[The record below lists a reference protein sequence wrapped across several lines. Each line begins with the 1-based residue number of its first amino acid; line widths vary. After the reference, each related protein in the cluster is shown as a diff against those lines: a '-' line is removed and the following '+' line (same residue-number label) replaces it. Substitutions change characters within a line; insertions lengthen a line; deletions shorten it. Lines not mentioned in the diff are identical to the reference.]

1 MRVQVMSGGDGS
13 GGGAT
18 MRNSVR
24 LAALPML
31 LLAVPAVAAT
41 NCGVGP
47 IVAATANSLTLQTLP
62 WTPFRKLE
70 TGWETYAPLIAAEIG
85 TTCSPAAPGFAQ
97 ALAVWQRAR
106 GLPATGV
113 FDARA
118 FVTMFARWQA
128 RRPFV
133 ALRGRGVCP
142 NPPRVVLAARGY
154 LGKTVK
160 LRPKALGAYRA
171 MVAAAHA
178 DVSAL
183 RRDARWLA
191 IYSGFRDPAADAA
204 RCVTEGNCDGSRRA
218 VCSAHRTGLALDLYV
233 GEAPGY
239 GPDSTKDPNR
249 RAMSATPAYRWLVA
263 NAKRFGFVNY
273 AYEPWHWEWT
283 GEAP

>member
-1 MRVQVMSGGDGS
+1 MRK
-13 GGGAT
+13 
-18 MRNSVR
+18 SVW
-24 LAALPML
+24 LTPVPLL
-31 LLAVPAVAAT
+31 LLAVPATAET
-41 NCGVGP
+41 NCNVGP
-47 IVAATANSLTLQTLP
+47 IVAAPANTLTLQTLP

-70 TGWETYAPLIAAEIG
+70 TGWETYTPLIAAEIG
-85 TTCSPAAPGFAQ
+85 TTCPATSPGFAQ
-97 ALAVWQRAR
+97 ALATWQRAR
-106 GLPATGV
+106 GLLPTGV
-113 FDARA
+113 FDARDFA
-118 FVTMFARWQA
+118 VMFARWQA

-133 ALRGRGVCP
+133 ALRARGVCP
-142 NPPRVVLAARGY
+142 PPPPVVLAARGY

-171 MVAAAHA
+171 MVAAAYA
-178 DVSAL
+178 DMPAL

-191 IYSGFRDPAADAA
+191 IYSGFRDPVSDAA
-204 RCVTEGNCDGSRRA
+204 RCATEGNCDGSRRA

-233 GEAPGY
+233 GQAPGY

-249 RAMSATPAYRWLVA
+249 RAMSGTPTYRWLVA